1 MLVLSTIMS
10 LLIGSG
16 CVISAALF
24 LILFIGDRKKE
35 YLYIAL
41 FMLSQYL
48 IELMV
53 RGYETGSPIY
63 YYLHSYFSAPVVIKS
78 LLYCASVFLI
88 CCLFR
93 RVIDKPR
100 AWILV
105 PVEVLLFIW
114 LVMFPL
120 LGVRT
125 GFLYV
130 CYLLPFQLLVIVL
143 AFIGSKSFG
152 GVTQKSIFLKLDVFL
167 RVVGILGIVIV
178 FEDVVTGLYYGLG
191 NDVAG
196 LVASGAI
203 RSRNIGENIF
213 QIIIAAYLIAVAG
226 HFFVGKIAAK
236 PIHDEGSTERLPEE
250 VVDTYATSV
259 GLSLREREILGF
271 LLEEK
276 SAQEISE
283 LLFISVG
290 TVKSHTHN
298 IYQKAG
304 VGNRMQLLQKI
315 KICSAD

>member
-1 MLVLSTIMS
+1 MLVLSAAVS
-10 LLIGSG
+10 LLIRSG
-16 CVISAALF
+16 CVISATLY

-53 RGYETGSPIY
+53 RGYETSSPIY

-78 LLYCASVFLI
+78 LLYCASVFLV

-93 RVIDKPR
+93 RAIDKSR

-125 GFLYV
+125 GFLYI
-130 CYLLPFQLLVIVL
+130 CYLLPFQLLVVVL

-152 GVTQKSIFLKLDVFL
+152 RVAQKSIFLKLGVFL
-167 RVVGILGIVIV
+167 RVVGILGIAIA

-191 NDVAG
+191 SDVAD
-196 LVASGAI
+196 LVASGAM
-203 RSRNIGENIF
+203 RSRNISENIF
-213 QIIIAAYLIAVAG
+213 QIIVAVYLIAVAA
-226 HFFVGKIAAK
+226 HFFVDKIVVKSIRGEALTG
-236 PIHDEGSTERLPEE
+236 ELSEE
-250 VVDTYATSV
+250 VIDAYATSI

-271 LLEEK
+271 LLKEK

-283 LLFISVG
+283 LLFISAG

-298 IYQKAG
+298 IYQKAN
-304 VGNRMQLLQKI
+304 VNNRMQLLQKI
-315 KICSAD
+315 RYS

>member
-1 MLVLSTIMS
+1 M
-10 LLIGSG
+10 
-16 CVISAALF
+16 
-24 LILFIGDRKKE
+24 
-35 YLYIAL
+35 
-41 FMLSQYL
+41 
-48 IELMV
+48 
-53 RGYETGSPIY
+53 
-63 YYLHSYFSAPVVIKS
+63 
-78 LLYCASVFLI
+78 
-88 CCLFR
+88 
-93 RVIDKPR
+93 
-100 AWILV
+100 

-125 GFLYV
+125 GFLYI

-203 RSRNIGENIF
+203 RSRNTGENIF
-213 QIIIAAYLIAVAG
+213 QIIIAVYLIAVAG

-315 KICSAD
+315 KYL

>member
-1 MLVLSTIMS
+1 M
-10 LLIGSG
+10 
-16 CVISAALF
+16 
-24 LILFIGDRKKE
+24 
-35 YLYIAL
+35 
-41 FMLSQYL
+41 
-48 IELMV
+48 
-53 RGYETGSPIY
+53 
-63 YYLHSYFSAPVVIKS
+63 
-78 LLYCASVFLI
+78 
-88 CCLFR
+88 
-93 RVIDKPR
+93 
-100 AWILV
+100 
-105 PVEVLLFIW
+105 EVLLFIW

-125 GFLYV
+125 GFLYI
-130 CYLLPFQLLVIVL
+130 CYLLPFQLLVVVL

-152 GVTQKSIFLKLDVFL
+152 RATQKSMFLKLDVFL

-191 NDVAG
+191 NDVAD

-213 QIIIAAYLIAVAG
+213 QIIIAVYLIAVAG

-236 PIHDEGSTERLPEE
+236 PIHDESSTERLPEE

-298 IYQKAG
+298 IYQKVG

-315 KICSAD
+315 KIYSAD

>member
-53 RGYETGSPIY
+53 RGYETSSPIY

-78 LLYCASVFLI
+78 LLYCASVFLV

-93 RVIDKPR
+93 RALDKSR

-125 GFLYV
+125 GFLYI

-196 LVASGAI
+196 LVASGTI

-213 QIIIAAYLIAVAG
+213 QIIIAVYLIAVAG

-236 PIHDEGSTERLPEE
+236 PIHDEGSTEGLPEE

-259 GLSLREREILGF
+259 GLSLREREIF
-271 LLEEK
+271 
-276 SAQEISE
+276 A
-283 LLFISVG
+283 
-290 TVKSHTHN
+290 
-298 IYQKAG
+298 
-304 VGNRMQLLQKI
+304 
-315 KICSAD
+315 

>member
-1 MLVLSTIMS
+1 M
-10 LLIGSG
+10 
-16 CVISAALF
+16 ISATLY

-53 RGYETGSPIY
+53 RGYETSSPIY

-78 LLYCASVFLI
+78 LLYCASVFLV

-93 RVIDKPR
+93 RAIDKSR

-125 GFLYV
+125 GFLYI
-130 CYLLPFQLLVIVL
+130 CYLLPFQLLVVVL

-152 GVTQKSIFLKLDVFL
+152 RVAQKSIFLKLGVFL
-167 RVVGILGIVIV
+167 RVVGILGIAIA

-191 NDVAG
+191 SDVAD

-203 RSRNIGENIF
+203 RSRNISENIF
-213 QIIIAAYLIAVAG
+213 QIIVAVYLIAVAA
-226 HFFVGKIAAK
+226 HFFVDKIAVKSIRGEALTG
-236 PIHDEGSTERLPEE
+236 ELSEE
-250 VVDTYATSV
+250 VIDAYATSI
-259 GLSLREREILGF
+259 GLSLRE
-271 LLEEK
+271 
-276 SAQEISE
+276 
-283 LLFISVG
+283 
-290 TVKSHTHN
+290 
-298 IYQKAG
+298 
-304 VGNRMQLLQKI
+304 
-315 KICSAD
+315 